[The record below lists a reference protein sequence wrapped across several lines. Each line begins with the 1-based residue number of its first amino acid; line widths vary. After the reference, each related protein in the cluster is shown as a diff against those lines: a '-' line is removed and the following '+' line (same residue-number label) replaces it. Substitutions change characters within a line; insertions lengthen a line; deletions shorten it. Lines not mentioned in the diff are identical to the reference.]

1 MHKWKHLGTYEAVSD
16 VEQKREDVRVNVH
29 LPLQLRVSG
38 YPAQDIRTRDLSGT
52 GVGFAT
58 RLPVE
63 MNQRASVT
71 IMFDGWEFRSD
82 VEIKFVKP
90 IIAGVQVGAQFVDLV
105 ESDYERIVKIVFEYQ
120 QRSRAK

>member
-1 MHKWKHLGTYEAVSD
+1 MGTYEAVSD